1 VSIRD
6 LILGGTMKT
15 KTRAFILAA
24 AFVMSMLAV
33 ATTARA
39 QTTVGDCIDQIDV
52 VQDDLDTIYKN
63 GGIGGRNSDQTYDSL
78 TSKLQGAIKK
88 LGQGKDD
95 DALQK
100 LQDFK
105 TAVEA
110 MAGALKPK
118 LSASDADLL
127 LDGFDGDDGV
137 KGAIVCVA
145 LLP

>member
-1 VSIRD
+1 
-6 LILGGTMKT
+6 MKT
-15 KTRAFILAA
+15 KTREFILAA
-24 AFVMSMLAV
+24 AFVMFVLAV

-39 QTTVGDCIDQIDV
+39 QTTVDECISRIV
-52 VQDDLDTIYKN
+52 VVHGDLDTVN
-63 GGIGGRNSDQTYDSL
+63 IGGRNSSQTYDSL
-78 TSKLQGAIKK
+78 SSKLQGAIRK
-88 LGQGKDD
+88 LGEEKNT

-110 MAGALKPK
+110 MAGARKPK

-127 LDGFDGDDGV
+127 LNGAAGDDGV
-137 KGAIVCVA
+137 NGAIACVA